1 MCKKINKK
9 MKSYEN
15 REESFKSS
23 VKKAECNARIYAE
36 RTPGDSEQF
45 GVYMDY
51 AGRSRLL
58 VTRDADILF
67 GVLEPGLT
75 LGELRR
81 WKPGRGRLEGKL
93 GGMISHLVD
102 VADCELEQIIE
113 GEPDWLT
120 IEIYSNRR
128 SDRSFTVVSSGT
140 LPHAA

>member
-15 REESFKSS
+15 REESFRSS
-23 VKKAECNARIYAE
+23 VKKAECNVRIYAE
-36 RTPGDSEQF
+36 RMAGDGEQF

-58 VTRDADILF
+58 VTRDTDILF
-67 GVLEPGLT
+67 GVLAPGLT

-81 WKPGRGRLEGKL
+81 WKPGRGRREDRL

-113 GEPDWLT
+113 GESDWLT

-128 SDRSFTVVSSGT
+128 KDRNFTVAPIGT
-140 LPHAA
+140 LPYAA

>member
-9 MKSYEN
+9 MKSYKN

-36 RTPGDSEQF
+36 RMSGDSERF

-67 GVLEPGLT
+67 GALAPGLT

-81 WKPGRGRLEGKL
+81 WEPRRGRREDRL

-102 VADCELEQIIE
+102 VVDCELEQIIE

-128 SDRSFTVVSSGT
+128 NDRNLTVAPIGA
-140 LPHAA
+140 LPRAA